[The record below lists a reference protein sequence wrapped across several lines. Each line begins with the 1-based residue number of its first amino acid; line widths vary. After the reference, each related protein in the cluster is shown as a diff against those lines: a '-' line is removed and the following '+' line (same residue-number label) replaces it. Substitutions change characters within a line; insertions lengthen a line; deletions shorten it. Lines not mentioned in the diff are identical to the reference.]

1 LDRKKTEENQK
12 KTKKRALFWL
22 CFCALSGPSGAAGG
36 SRALLAKRR
45 GQRAPN
51 CRIGSSSRTTLRA
64 YGKDQSYANC
74 RFSYSFLIVFFGFL
88 MVQNPKKTKRK
99 PKENQR
105 KPEEKKT
112 AAPLRCG
119 FPSSS

>member
-1 LDRKKTEENQK
+1 
-12 KTKKRALFWL
+12 
-22 CFCALSGPSGAAGG
+22 
-36 SRALLAKRR
+36 
-45 GQRAPN
+45 
-51 CRIGSSSRTTLRA
+51 
-64 YGKDQSYANC
+64 
-74 RFSYSFLIVFFGFL
+74 